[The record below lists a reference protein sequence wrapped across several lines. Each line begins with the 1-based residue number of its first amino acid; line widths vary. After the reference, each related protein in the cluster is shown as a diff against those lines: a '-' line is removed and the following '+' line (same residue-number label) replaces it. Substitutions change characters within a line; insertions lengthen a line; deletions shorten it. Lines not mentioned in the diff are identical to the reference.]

1 MAGLIDVEVQVETIE
16 VFKKLTR
23 GKPTEDSNYK
33 RIVKEQPFL
42 VFQKNTEAISQSETL
57 DGIIPLTTNTKLS
70 PKQALSA
77 YKYQPYLERRFSC
90 MKSDYEIAPVFL
102 KRNDRIEALM
112 FACYVA
118 DLVAAIIQRQL
129 RNAMKAN
136 DIQRLQILPEERPS
150 ETPTWEQVQRLFANH
165 AKYQLSR
172 DNQLVKTFW
181 DPLTKHQ
188 QQVLTL
194 LEIPL
199 SEYSG

>member
-1 MAGLIDVEVQVETIE
+1 
-16 VFKKLTR
+16 
-23 GKPTEDSNYK
+23 
-33 RIVKEQPFL
+33 
-42 VFQKNTEAISQSETL
+42 
-57 DGIIPLTTNTKLS
+57 
-70 PKQALSA
+70 
-77 YKYQPYLERRFSC
+77 

-165 AKYQLSR
+165 AKYQLSS